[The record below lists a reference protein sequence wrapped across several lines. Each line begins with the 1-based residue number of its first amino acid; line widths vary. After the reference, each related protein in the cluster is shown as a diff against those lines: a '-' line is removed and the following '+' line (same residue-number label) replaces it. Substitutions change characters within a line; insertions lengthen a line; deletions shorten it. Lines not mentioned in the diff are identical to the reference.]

1 MIITCIIITVVYLF
15 LIGAFIFGFD
25 RISVLSLEKLPPKT
39 PFSVVIPFRN
49 EAENL
54 PNLLASFEGLDY
66 PKDKFEILFVDDA
79 SEDDSDETIK
89 QWLSKSTID
98 FKVIYNNRS
107 TASPKKDAIETAIK
121 HAKHDWIITTDADC
135 ILPKFWLNSFD
146 EFIQKNDTLCIAG
159 PVAYNEKHSF
169 LNRFQILDL
178 LSLQG
183 ATIGGFGLEKPF
195 LCNGANLAY
204 KKELFLK
211 LNGFEGN
218 SNIASGDDIFFLEKV
233 AKTHPEQLHYLKCK
247 QGVVETSAQ
256 PNWSLLFEQRK
267 RWAAKTSNYNNMFG
281 KFTGMVVLLMNALV
295 ILGLALTAFGTLNPK
310 FWFYILAAK
319 LCIDFCLIYKSALF
333 FNQKS
338 ALKSFLL
345 AFLAYPF
352 FSVFVALTSLV
363 SGYQWKGR
371 TFKK

>member
-1 MIITCIIITVVYLF
+1 MIIVSAFITIAYLL
-15 LIGAFIFGFD
+15 LIGAFIFGLE
-25 RISVLSLEKLPPKT
+25 RIALFNLENLASKT
-39 PFSVVIPFRN
+39 NFSIVIPFRN

-54 PNLLASFEGLDY
+54 PGLLASIERLNY
-66 PKDKFEILFVDDA
+66 PKDQFETLFIDDA
-79 SEDDSDETIK
+79 SEDNSAEIIK
-89 QWLSKSTID
+89 QSLSKSNIN
-98 FKVIYNNRS
+98 FKIVKNERS

-121 HAKHDWIITTDADC
+121 QAKHDWIITTDADC
-135 ILPKFWLNSFD
+135 ILPEYWLNSFD
-146 EFIQKNDTLCIAG
+146 EFIQKNDALCISG
-159 PVAYNEKHSF
+159 PVTYTEKNSF

-183 ATIGGFGLEKPF
+183 ATIGGFGLKKPF

-218 SNIASGDDIFFLEKV
+218 SNIASGDDIFLLEKV
-233 AKTHPEQLHYLKCK
+233 AKTHPKQLHYLKCK
-247 QGVVETSAQ
+247 QAIVETLPQ
-256 PNWSLLFEQRK
+256 PSWNHLFEQRK
-267 RWAAKTSNYNNMFG
+267 RWAAKTSNYNNGFG
-281 KFTGMVVLLMNALV
+281 KLTGLVVLLMNALV
-295 ILGLALTAFGTLNPK
+295 VFGLGFSIFGALNPK
-310 FWFYILAAK
+310 FWIYIFAAK
-319 LCIDFCLIYKSALF
+319 FCIDFGLIYKSAIF

-338 ALKSFLL
+338 ALKSFVF
-345 AFLAYPF
+345 AFLVYPF